1 MNGHGKRALVAVA
14 ICSAWTSAAPATD
27 LPTEVRGIF
36 AAKCAACHGP
46 DLPKPKGRFGYVL
59 DLARVSG
66 NREMVVPFVPDE
78 SELWELVRRGE
89 MPPEDSPSGPL
100 TAEQKETIRAWI
112 AAGAPNGTGAAS
124 AEILPKP
131 LDRSPEA
138 THATFLKRMLGRL
151 GPFHLLVVH
160 FPIGLLIAAVLGEI
174 WNARR
179 GDRTL
184 SPAVRFCVLVGS
196 AGAVVA
202 AALGWLHAWSGNG
215 SAMPQTLTLHAWT
228 GTLAA
233 AWSVGTAFFVERDEH
248 RQMRSQWFRAW
259 LIGGA
264 MLVAIASHFG
274 GTLVHGENFLTGG

>member
-1 MNGHGKRALVAVA
+1 
-14 ICSAWTSAAPATD
+14 
-27 LPTEVRGIF
+27 
-36 AAKCAACHGP
+36 
-46 DLPKPKGRFGYVL
+46 VL
-59 DLARVSG
+59 DLARVAG

-112 AAGAPNGTGAAS
+112 AAGAPNGIGAKKNDVS
-124 AEILPKP
+124 ALE
-131 LDRSPEA
+131 DRPPEPP
-138 THATFLKRMLGRL
+138 TPTFLGSTLRRL